1 MDRHP
6 SGWAVLLHTRT
17 RRTPLPE
24 HRCANC
30 WVAQYGMKSNLMCKN
45 EWWSTWDYQQ
55 AMKQEA
61 AA

>member
-1 MDRHP
+1 
-6 SGWAVLLHTRT
+6 
-17 RRTPLPE
+17 
-24 HRCANC
+24 
-30 WVAQYGMKSNLMCKN
+30 MKSNLMCKN